1 MFDFDMHTSW
11 LTVLGCMCLVS
22 FPSPDFCYTFLMKND
37 GGVEVFAILVNST
50 LANLERLNQNVSW
63 LSLG

>member
-1 MFDFDMHTSW
+1 MYDFDMHASW
-11 LTVLGCMCLVS
+11 LTVLECMCLVS
-22 FPSPDFCYTFLMKND
+22 FPSPGFSYTFLMKND
-37 GGVEVFAILVNST
+37 GGVEVLAILVDTT